1 MAYERPIEILTA
13 NPNPSSGEFTIHVKM
28 LRKQPLMI
36 TVTDVKGLERYR
48 KLWQETETLE
58 TTINLGTEVEGTYL
72 LRAVTEN
79 DVRELKIILQK

>member
-1 MAYERPIEILTA
+1 
-13 NPNPSSGEFTIHVKM
+13 
-28 LRKQPLMI
+28 MI

-48 KLWQETETLE
+48 KLYQEINELE
-58 TTINLGTEVEGTYL
+58 TVINLSQEVEGTYL